1 MIVIIRKDIAK
12 EELEPLIKDLNAL
25 NIRHS
30 FLTGNEYD
38 LLRLEGNLTSVDEK
52 KIHAFEFVSD
62 VIKISP
68 DYKKVKAKDEDNSVN
83 INGLKIGR
91 NESIVVIAGPCSIE
105 NYDQV
110 KRIGNQVKHF
120 GASILRAG
128 AYKPRTSPYSFQG
141 LKSEGIDL
149 LRSVKEELKMP
160 IVSEVTSVLT
170 LSEFE
175 DVDIIQV
182 GARNMQNYE
191 LLKAVARLNKP
202 VLLKRGFANT
212 IEEWLMSAEYIIKEG
227 NKDVILCERGVRT
240 FEPSTRFSIDF
251 SVIPIVKKLSNLPVI
266 VDPSHASGHYELV
279 ESLSLA
285 AIAAGADG
293 LIIEVHDRPFEAL
306 SDGIQ
311 SIKPERFAILM
322 EKAKKVAN
330 AIGRDML

>member
-1 MIVIIRKDIAK
+1 
-12 EELEPLIKDLNAL
+12 
-25 NIRHS
+25 
-30 FLTGNEYD
+30 
-38 LLRLEGNLTSVDEK
+38 
-52 KIHAFEFVSD
+52 
-62 VIKISP
+62 
-68 DYKKVKAKDEDNSVN
+68 
-83 INGLKIGR
+83 
-91 NESIVVIAGPCSIE
+91 
-105 NYDQV
+105 
-110 KRIGNQVKHF
+110 
-120 GASILRAG
+120 
-128 AYKPRTSPYSFQG
+128 
-141 LKSEGIDL
+141 
-149 LRSVKEELKMP
+149 
-160 IVSEVTSVLT
+160 
-170 LSEFE
+170 
-175 DVDIIQV
+175 
-182 GARNMQNYE
+182 
-191 LLKAVARLNKP
+191 
-202 VLLKRGFANT
+202 
-212 IEEWLMSAEYIIKEG
+212 MSAEYIIKEG

>member
-1 MIVIIRKDIAK
+1 
-12 EELEPLIKDLNAL
+12 
-25 NIRHS
+25 
-30 FLTGNEYD
+30 
-38 LLRLEGNLTSVDEK
+38 
-52 KIHAFEFVSD
+52 
-62 VIKISP
+62 
-68 DYKKVKAKDEDNSVN
+68 
-83 INGLKIGR
+83 
-91 NESIVVIAGPCSIE
+91 
-105 NYDQV
+105 
-110 KRIGNQVKHF
+110 
-120 GASILRAG
+120 
-128 AYKPRTSPYSFQG
+128 
-141 LKSEGIDL
+141 
-149 LRSVKEELKMP
+149 MP

-202 VLLKRGFANT
+202 ILLKRGFANT

-285 AIAAGADG
+285 AIAG
-293 LIIEVHDRPFEAL
+293 
-306 SDGIQ
+306 S
-311 SIKPERFAILM
+311 
-322 EKAKKVAN
+322 
-330 AIGRDML
+330 